1 VQSVT
6 NRNFGLIVAYL
17 IPGFV
22 LLWGV
27 GFIDPRIAGWLS
39 GSNEI
44 GPTLAGV
51 LYVTIA
57 SLGLGMTASAA
68 RWATID
74 QLHHATGLVRPRWT
88 DRDLHTRIDAYTW
101 LIENYYRYYQFYSNT
116 LVSLVIAYGLWR
128 SSLPDPSQGIGRIEL
143 ALLLISAV
151 LLAGSRSAL
160 SRYYHRAGDL
170 LAEEHKELTMT
181 NGGGHHEEKSAKQK
195 KTDKEAKAVK
205 ADAGTTAKSKAT
217 PQKR

>member
-1 VQSVT
+1 MT

-27 GFIDPRIAGWLS
+27 GFLDPRVASWLS
-39 GSNEI
+39 GSTEL
-44 GPTLAGV
+44 GPTVAGV

-57 SLGLGMTASAA
+57 SLGLGMTVSAA
-68 RWATID
+68 RWATVD
-74 QLHHATGLVRPRWT
+74 QLHHTTGLVRPRWT
-88 DRDLHTRIDAYTW
+88 DRDLHNRIEAYTW

-116 LVSLVIAYGLWR
+116 LVSLLIAYALWR
-128 SSLPDPSQGIGRIEL
+128 SSLPDPSQGIGWIEL
-143 ALLLISAV
+143 ALLLISVV

-160 SRYYHRAGDL
+160 SRYYSRAGDL
-170 LAEEHKELTMT
+170 LAEEHKECTMT
-181 NGGGHHEEKSAKQK
+181 NGGGHHEEKGDKRK
-195 KTDKEAKAVK
+195 KGEQPAKAAK
-205 ADAGTTAKSKAT
+205 AQAGTKKKSETT